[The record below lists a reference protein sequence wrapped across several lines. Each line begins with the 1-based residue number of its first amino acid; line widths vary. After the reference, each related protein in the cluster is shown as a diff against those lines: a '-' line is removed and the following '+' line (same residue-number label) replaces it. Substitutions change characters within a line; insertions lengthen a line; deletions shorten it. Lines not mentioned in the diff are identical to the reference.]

1 MDGAHTKQSALASP
15 SPPERVN
22 DFRNARKAAKY
33 SSLPPLPRTKT
44 RNHLRT
50 SFPSESTNN
59 LTPYSLRNR
68 GPGSSSSS
76 RLPTFIN
83 TAGPS
88 GSGTSTARSSP
99 RISRLLSAV
108 LGSSPSSRIGRMK
121 GREAHVDIVD
131 GSFAAVPASQTVTR
145 PPSPTPTA
153 DYSII
158 SPPSPMSFVHV
169 IPPVHVSNGIYDVF
183 TSPTSGPLA
192 PQIARFSYHRN
203 RDPLP

>member
-1 MDGAHTKQSALASP
+1 MLRGFASPESTNIAWQVHESDGRVLEALSTDLSALREVVVVEEQQGPGTPATIGRMMPSEVEPDGRDGHQHGHHSLHTTSTTTSTSKLLLWTAHTRNRAHWLAP

-76 RLPTFIN
+76 
-83 TAGPS
+83 
-88 GSGTSTARSSP
+88 
-99 RISRLLSAV
+99 
-108 LGSSPSSRIGRMK
+108 
-121 GREAHVDIVD
+121 
-131 GSFAAVPASQTVTR
+131 PASHLYQHGR
-145 PPSPTPTA
+145 SERKW
-153 DYSII
+153 
-158 SPPSPMSFVHV
+158 HL
-169 IPPVHVSNGIYDVF
+169 NRQKF
-183 TSPTSGPLA
+183 TT
-192 PQIARFSYHRN
+192 
-203 RDPLP
+203 D